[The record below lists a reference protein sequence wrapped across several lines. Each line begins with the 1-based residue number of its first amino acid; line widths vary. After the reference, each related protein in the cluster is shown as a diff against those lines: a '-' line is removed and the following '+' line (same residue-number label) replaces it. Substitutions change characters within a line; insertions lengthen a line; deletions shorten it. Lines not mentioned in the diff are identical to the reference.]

1 VAEQRASIEVSNRER
16 GSLRAGV
23 EEAKN
28 RQIELQAEQERLTS
42 GGSAVEVEAQRAKL
56 EATLAELAEKHYE
69 VSAELPYAASELAG
83 ARGSAEA
90 ASSSAR
96 QWEEE
101 LQVREQH
108 RSEVEG
114 WALVAGESAAIA
126 EARLA
131 GMISVEEV
139 QRVEGESRRFRE
151 AIEAA
156 DVEARRL
163 RSALA
168 DALSTVADLPNALQE
183 LAVLRRSAE
192 GAAERMQALETVNAQ
207 LQGKVEKLA
216 KEISSLRRGAVDL
229 HDEEGLMR
237 EVIIQQSENLL
248 RKVEDLTDERSTAD
262 ADRKRLLEAAAELL
276 ERVDSGEARLARR
289 ADVDRECTTLAAAAQ
304 SLGAEVDRLR
314 RTNGALCQQVLGED
328 GEGELAGALAY
339 AGGSGDDVDEPS
351 SASRRAAAA
360 DDEEV
365 RLLQEEVCRLVRGR
379 QMRKQPG
386 GGSVRTDASALALT
400 LQQALAEREES
411 FWVER
416 QRLSDRI
423 TALERARGGRTGAL
437 LRHYDTAARGEAT
450 GGSAAGGAVGAAG
463 PAASLASATSAAS
476 SALTGGVRRLRSMVA

>member
-1 VAEQRASIEVSNRER
+1 M
-16 GSLRAGV
+16 
-23 EEAKN
+23 
-28 RQIELQAEQERLTS
+28 
-42 GGSAVEVEAQRAKL
+42 
-56 EATLAELAEKHYE
+56 
-69 VSAELPYAASELAG
+69 
-83 ARGSAEA
+83 
-90 ASSSAR
+90 
-96 QWEEE
+96 
-101 LQVREQH
+101 
-108 RSEVEG
+108 
-114 WALVAGESAAIA
+114 A

-229 HDEEGLMR
+229 HEEEGLMR

-386 GGSVRTDASALALT
+386 GGNVHTDASALALT

-450 GGSAAGGAVGAAG
+450 CGSGAGGAAGAAG
-463 PAASLASATSAAS
+463 SAASLASATSAAS